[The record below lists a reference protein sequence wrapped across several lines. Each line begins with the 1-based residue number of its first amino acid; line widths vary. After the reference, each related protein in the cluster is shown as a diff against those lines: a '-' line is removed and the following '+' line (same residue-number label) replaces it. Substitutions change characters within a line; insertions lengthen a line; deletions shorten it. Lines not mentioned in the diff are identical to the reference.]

1 MAYCEKCGAYIPD
14 GQSKCL
20 ACGFDGAEE
29 ERRAAQAARQ
39 QEDQRAQVEQ
49 RRRERQE
56 INKKWVESEQR
67 RRERQEAS
75 KKWAESEQQ
84 HRRNMEELERRRKEA
99 EEKAKKE
106 AEQKNKAGDWQ
117 KTEYG
122 SFRFTDGNDRSRTS
136 AGHNKLLAALSYVNI
151 LFLIPLLFVQDDEFA
166 RFHAKQGA
174 RLFVCYA
181 IARILGA
188 IFSIGWLV
196 NILLVIM
203 MILGIKNALN
213 DKWEPLPYIG
223 KFKLF

>member
-39 QEDQRAQVEQ
+39 QEDQRAQAEQ

-56 INKKWVESEQR
+56 IN
-67 RRERQEAS
+67 

-99 EEKAKKE
+99 EEKAKRE
-106 AEQKNKAGDWQ
+106 AEQKKSADWQ
-117 KTEYG
+117 QTEYG
-122 SFRFTDGNDRSRTS
+122 SFRFTNADNRTGTS
-136 AGHNKLLAALSYVNI
+136 AGHSKLLAALSYVSI
-151 LFLIPLLFVQDDEFA
+151 LFLIPMLFAQEDEFA

-174 RLFVCYA
+174 RLFICNA
-181 IARILGA
+181 IGSILGS
-188 IFSIGWLV
+188 IFSIGWV
-196 NILLVIM
+196 INLLLIYL
-203 MILGIKNALN
+203 MIVGIINALN
-213 DKWEPLPYIG
+213 DKWEALPYIG

>member
-84 HRRNMEELERRRKEA
+84 HRRNMEELERRRKGA
-99 EEKAKKE
+99 EEKARRE
-106 AEQKNKAGDWQ
+106 AEQKKSADWQ
-117 KTEYG
+117 QTEYG
-122 SFRFTDGNDRSRTS
+122 SFRFTDGNAPRRTAS
-136 AGHNKLLAALSYVNI
+136 SHNKVLAALSYVSI
-151 LFLIPLLFVQDDEFA
+151 LFLLPLLFAQDDEYA
-166 RFHAKQGA
+166 KFHAKQGA
-174 RLFVCYA
+174 RLFVCNA
-181 IARILGA
+181 IGTVLGS
-188 IFSIGWLV
+188 IFSIGWII
-196 NILLVIM
+196 NLLLIYL
-203 MILGIKNALN
+203 MIVGIKNALN

>member
-39 QEDQRAQVEQ
+39 QEDQRAQAEQ

-56 INKKWVESEQR
+56 INKKWAESEQR

-75 KKWAESEQQ
+75 KKWAENEQ